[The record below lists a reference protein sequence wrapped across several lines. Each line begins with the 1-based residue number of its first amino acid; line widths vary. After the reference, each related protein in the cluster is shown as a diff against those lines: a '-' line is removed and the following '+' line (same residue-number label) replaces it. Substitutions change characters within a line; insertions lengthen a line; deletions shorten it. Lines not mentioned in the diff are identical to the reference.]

1 LELNVNSFSIMHVQD
16 LNASKRREVELSQE
30 LETQKEL
37 VKELQLEVAENI
49 RAVCAEQVRWS
60 EVKVCY
66 TKIDATMITPM
77 C

>member
-1 LELNVNSFSIMHVQD
+1 MELNVNSFSIMHLQD
-16 LNASKRREVELSQE
+16 LNASKRREVELSQQ

-49 RAVCAEQVRWS
+49 RAVRAEQVRWS
-60 EVKVCY
+60 EVEVCY

>member
-1 LELNVNSFSIMHVQD
+1 MELNVNSFSIMHVQD

-49 RAVCAEQVRWS
+49 RAVRAEQVRWS

-66 TKIDATMITPM
+66 TKIDATMSTPM